1 MPKKNKKPDKPKVK
15 KRKYSR
21 QGKDVDHININPKV
35 VRSIAALFFYVSAIL
50 IILAFFS
57 DGVWLDAIN
66 RINTRLFGYEKF
78 VIPVLFFFAG
88 NMLFKPKAKLSRPT
102 LLLGAMI
109 LVLSSTS
116 LFRIGEIGREFWL
129 GLSTLISGLGALAV
143 FVVGLIIGIMV
154 FFELSLSDLFGSV
167 VDFFA
172 RIRIKKETDDVMSL
186 DEGQEID
193 HGDKKATFATDDTS
207 WQNTPLLKSAATMA
221 TTVTNSINSAT
232 KPSGTISV
240 PSVPLSSQ
248 ANLLPSSTTPKAP
261 VHVAWK
267 LPPLALLS
275 AAATSKADAGDT
287 KANAQVIES
296 TLQNFGIEVKVA
308 ECHAGPTVT
317 QYAIRPALGTKLS
330 KITALTNDLALAL
343 AAKTGQIRI
352 EAPIPGKS
360 LVGIEVPNL
369 SSASVPLRTLL
380 SHAVMRQNPSKL
392 AIALGVDVNNQ
403 IVAMDINKLPHLLI
417 AGQTGSGKSVAINVI
432 IMSLLMRC
440 TPNDVRFILVDPKRV
455 ELSGYN
461 NIPHLLT
468 PVIVEPE
475 KVVSALRWAI
485 NSMTER
491 YKQFAEVGA
500 RNIESYNKM
509 AGFQAMPYIIIII
522 DELAD
527 IMLYAPA
534 EVEDCI
540 CRLAQMA
547 RATGIH
553 LILATQRPSV
563 DVITGLIKANIPAR
577 MAFAVSSMM
586 DSRVIIDSPGAE
598 KLMGRGDM
606 LFIPPEQAKPR
617 RIQGSIVGDEEIK
630 KVTEFLKQTGAP
642 VQYTEEVTTQFKGK
656 VGKKGAA
663 AMDAASG
670 ETSEDIDD
678 LFEETV
684 KLICSYDKASTS
696 LLQRKFKVGYNRAA
710 RIIDQL
716 HEQGVISAADGQK
729 PRDVLIKNADEFLAT
744 WKAKHA

>member
-1 MPKKNKKPDKPKVK
+1 MPKKPNKPTRSSK
-15 KRKYSR
+15 KRKYTRHS
-21 QGKDVDHININPKV
+21 KDRDQININPKV
-35 VRSIAALFFYVSAIL
+35 IRSIAALFFYCFAIL
-50 IILAFFS
+50 VILSWFTQGLLLASIDRIFYALFGLEKFLIPILA
-57 DGVWLDAIN
+57 
-66 RINTRLFGYEKF
+66 
-78 VIPVLFFFAG
+78 FFAG
-88 NMLFKPKAKLSRPT
+88 NMLFRPKSKLSKPT
-102 LLLGAMI
+102 LLLGSII
-109 LVLSSTS
+109 LVLSSVS
-116 LFRIGEIGREFWL
+116 MFKMGSIGNEFWY
-129 GLSTLISGLGALAV
+129 GIAALISGLGAFIV
-143 FVVGLIIGIMV
+143 FFVGLIIGLMV
-154 FFELSLSDLFGSV
+154 FFELSLNDLFGGIIN
-167 VDFFA
+167 FFSK
-172 RIRIKKETDDVMSL
+172 IRISKEANEVIDL
-186 DEGQEID
+186 HEISE
-193 HGDKKATFATDDTS
+193 DKKTIFNNNDDNN
-207 WQNTPLLKSAATMA
+207 WQNNPLLKNNSQI
-221 TTVTNSINSAT
+221 TTAVSQPV
-232 KPSGTISV
+232 KPIPIQSTLNNDIVQG
-240 PSVPLSSQ
+240 SSD
-248 ANLLPSSTTPKAP
+248 LTSDIKKP
-261 VHVAWK
+261 VQQIVWK

-275 AAATSKADAGDT
+275 NSNNTRANAGDT
-287 KANAQVIES
+287 KVNADIIEK
-296 TLQNFGIEVKVA
+296 TLLNFGIEVKVM

-330 KITALTNDLALAL
+330 KITALSNDLAMAL

-369 SSASVPLRTLL
+369 SSASVPLRSLL
-380 SHAVMRQNPSKL
+380 AHQTMRSNPSKL
-392 AIALGVDVNNQ
+392 AVALGVDVNSQ
-403 IVAMDINKLPHLLI
+403 IVPMDINRLPHLLI

-440 TPNDVRFILVDPKRV
+440 TPNDVKFILVDPKRV

-475 KVVSALRWAI
+475 KVVSSLRWAI
-485 NSMTER
+485 NTMTER

-586 DSRVIIDSPGAE
+586 DSRVIIDTPGAE

-606 LFIPPEQAKPR
+606 LFIPPDQAKPK
-617 RIQGSIVGDEEIK
+617 RIQGSIVSDDEIK
-630 KVTEFLKQTGAP
+630 KVTEFLKQIGGP

-663 AMDAASG
+663 AMEAASG
-670 ETSEDIDD
+670 SLSEDIDE

-684 KLICSYDKASTS
+684 KLVCGYNRASTS
-696 LLQRKFKVGYNRAA
+696 LIQRKFKVGYNRAA

-716 HEQGVISAADGQK
+716 HDQGVISEADGQK
-729 PRDVLIKNADEFLAT
+729 PREVLIKNAEEFLAI
-744 WKAKHA
+744 WKQRNNK